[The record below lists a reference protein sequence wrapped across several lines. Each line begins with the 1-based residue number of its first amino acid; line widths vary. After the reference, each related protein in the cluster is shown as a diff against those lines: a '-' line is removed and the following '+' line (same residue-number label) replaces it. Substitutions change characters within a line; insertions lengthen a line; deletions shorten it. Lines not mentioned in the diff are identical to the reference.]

1 MKHIEFSDVKITGGH
16 WRTRQAINRDV
27 TVGAIYEK
35 FKDTRFNALKCEWK
49 EGDPNFPHIFWDSD
63 VAKWMEGAS
72 YILTSSENNEILQI
86 IEQTMK
92 TIMEH
97 SDENGY
103 FNSHFNVKYQNERF
117 WHRCEHE
124 LYCAG
129 HLIEAAVAYYNL
141 TGKTEFLNAMCKY
154 ADYIEKCFK
163 KEKWPHFTTPG
174 HPEIELALM
183 RLYKATGVKRYADL
197 AKHFIDEHGMQ
208 HPNDSFLYSW
218 ATNLYNQDD
227 VPVRERNTADG
238 HCVRALYL
246 LCGMADVAL
255 EYNDNELKEAC
266 KRCFDNIVNKRMY
279 ITGGLGSTNLGE
291 AFTIDY
297 DLPNRTAYA
306 ETCAAIALAF
316 FSNRMLSLEADA
328 KYADAVER
336 TMYNGIMSGI
346 SLDGKAFFYENPLEV
361 DPDFNDRNPAT
372 TNKDHYP
379 LTQRLEL
386 FGCSCCPPNVMR
398 FVASIGGY
406 IYGYDE
412 DTVFVN
418 QYIES
423 EFDVNGT
430 KIKQI
435 TKYPE
440 NGKVHIS
447 CLSDKKYIAVR
458 IPFWCENF
466 KINHSY
472 TTKNGYAIIEL
483 GGNTEIDLDFDMPV
497 RLMCANRRVHSDAG
511 RIAVMRGPVVYCAE
525 GVDNG
530 KDISSVAIDINS
542 KFKISD
548 SEFLLPVL
556 KTTGYRP
563 PESESLYSDASDNY
577 EKIPLTLIPFYAF
590 ANRDATEMTVWLLR
604 K

>member
-1 MKHIEFSDVKITGGH
+1 MMS
-16 WRTRQAINRDV
+16 R
-27 TVGAIYEK
+27 
-35 FKDTRFNALKCEWK
+35 
-49 EGDPNFPHIFWDSD
+49 S
-63 VAKWMEGAS
+63 
-72 YILTSSENNEILQI
+72 
-86 IEQTMK
+86 
-92 TIMEH
+92 
-97 SDENGY
+97 
-103 FNSHFNVKYQNERF
+103 
-117 WHRCEHE
+117 
-124 LYCAG
+124 
-129 HLIEAAVAYYNL
+129 
-141 TGKTEFLNAMCKY
+141 
-154 ADYIEKCFK
+154 
-163 KEKWPHFTTPG
+163 
-174 HPEIELALM
+174 
-183 RLYKATGVKRYADL
+183 
-197 AKHFIDEHGMQ
+197 
-208 HPNDSFLYSW
+208 
-218 ATNLYNQDD
+218 
-227 VPVRERNTADG
+227 VREITADG

-266 KRCFDNIVNKRMY
+266 KRCFDNIVSKRMY

-511 RIAVMRGPVVYCAE
+511 RVAVMRGPVVYCAE

-542 KFKISD
+542 KFEISD

-556 KTTGYRP
+556 KTAGYRP

-590 ANRDATEMTVWLLR
+590 ANRGATEMTVWLLR